1 MFGAAAR
8 ARPASLLRRPL
19 VSRQIPKVCVCV
31 CVEWDGEVRGREADE
46 RVLDYEYGSCG
57 CETAAVVVAGG

>member
-19 VSRQIPKVCVCV
+19 VSRQIPKVCVV
-31 CVEWDGEVRGREADE
+31 WDGEGKGREADE